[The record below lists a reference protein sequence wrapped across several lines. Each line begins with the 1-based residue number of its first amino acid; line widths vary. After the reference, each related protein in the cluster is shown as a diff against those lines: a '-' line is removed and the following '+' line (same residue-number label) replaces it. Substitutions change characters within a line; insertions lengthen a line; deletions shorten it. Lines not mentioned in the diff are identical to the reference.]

1 MFCTRCG
8 TQNPEDATFC
18 RNCSAPLV
26 KPSDPSRQSGGG
38 FAPSPYATPG
48 GSSQSSSTSQ
58 PPAQTPYP
66 GYQGY
71 PVHQSSYANQPTTQ
85 QGSASGRAIAS
96 LVLSILGLIACG
108 FLTSIP
114 GLILGKMEMNA
125 INAGEAPRAGET
137 IAKIGFYVGIAGT
150 AIYCLLGIV
159 WGILMMV
166 GAASGIH

>member
-8 TQNPEDATFC
+8 TQNPEDVTFC

-26 KPSDPSRQSGGG
+26 KPGDTPRQPGGVN
-38 FAPSPYATPG
+38 PSPYAAPG
-48 GSSQSSSTSQ
+48 GSQTSPTS
-58 PPAQTPYP
+58 PPPGQVPYP

-71 PVHQSSYANQPTTQ
+71 PVYQSGYANQPVPQ

-96 LVLSILGLIACG
+96 LVLSILGLLACT
-108 FLTSIP
+108 FFTSIP

-137 IAKIGFYVGIAGT
+137 LAKIGFYLGIAGT
-150 AIYCLLGIV
+150 AIYCLVGII
-159 WGILMMV
+159 WAIIAMLS
-166 GAASGIH
+166 AASGIH

>member
-8 TQNPEDATFC
+8 TQNPEDVTSC
-18 RNCSAPLV
+18 RSCSAPLV
-26 KPSDPSRQSGGG
+26 KPGDTPRQPGG
-38 FAPSPYATPG
+38 FNPSPYASPSG
-48 GSSQSSSTSQ
+48 SQSSQPSQ
-58 PPAQTPYP
+58 PQPPGQAPYP

-71 PVHQSSYANQPTTQ
+71 PVYQSGYANQPAPQ

-137 IAKIGFYVGIAGT
+137 LAKVGFYLGIAGT
-150 AIYCLLGIV
+150 AIYCL
-159 WGILMMV
+159 V
-166 GAASGIH
+166 GVIWAVIAMIGATSGIH